1 MHFCGSD
8 AGTGEGGFLLA
19 VFGGR
24 MVCIIGNQIVLRYN
38 ELSAVAILSKRAIV
52 YASSLSLSKGRN
64 KQPHDGS

>member
-24 MVCIIGNQIVLRYN
+24 MVCIYDRKSNCFEIQ
-38 ELSAVAILSKRAIV
+38 
-52 YASSLSLSKGRN
+52 
-64 KQPHDGS
+64 